1 METTTEFTTTDDAF
15 EIPDEA
21 IDWERIEW
29 ETMMALMG

>member
-21 IDWERIEW
+21 IDWEEAEW
-29 ETMMALMG
+29 IVSMALMG